1 MERAES
7 RRMPSEQRRRFKQKA
22 PAFHHDVIGHT
33 ACTAAG
39 SSSGKPD
46 RALRFL
52 ARLDRHLPTLA
63 DQAARRDFL
72 DRQIEGW
79 QRRYARFITTEGDS
93 EPILIPTDPPQ
104 AADFL
109 LTIDGA
115 PIRAGSADEG
125 SCLSE
130 TQICLSPPRSSRSWS
145 QPTSAAPQPSGKPIF
160 SIMLDWASIRNRR

>member
-1 MERAES
+1 
-7 RRMPSEQRRRFKQKA
+7 MPSEQRGRFKQKA

-33 ACTAAG
+33 ALHG
-39 SSSGKPD
+39 SGQFLRNQPD

-79 QRRYARFITTEGDS
+79 QRRYARFIATEGNS

-109 LTIDGA
+109 LTIAGLMA
-115 PIRAGSADEG
+115 RRYALEAQTRAHA
-125 SCLSE
+125 
-130 TQICLSPPRSSRSWS
+130 
-145 QPTSAAPQPSGKPIF
+145 
-160 SIMLDWASIRNRR
+160 

>member
-72 DRQIEGW
+72 DRQIEGL
-79 QRRYARFITTEGDS
+79 QRRYARFITTAV
-93 EPILIPTDPPQ
+93 PPNDPAALAHALLV
-104 AADFL
+104 AADPTARQARSTATRTAIADHYAL
-109 LTIDGA
+109 EAQT
-115 PIRAGSADEG
+115 RAHA
-125 SCLSE
+125 
-130 TQICLSPPRSSRSWS
+130 
-145 QPTSAAPQPSGKPIF
+145 
-160 SIMLDWASIRNRR
+160 

>member
-1 MERAES
+1 MEKAES
-7 RRMPSEQRRRFKQKA
+7 GRMPSEQQGRFKQKA
-22 PAFHHDVIGHT
+22 PAFRHDVISHA

-46 RALRFL
+46 RTRRFL

-79 QRRYARFITTEGDS
+79 QRRYARFIATEGDS
-93 EPILIPTDPPQ
+93 EPILIAADPPQ

-109 LTIDGA
+109 LTIVGLMA
-115 PIRAGSADEG
+115 
-125 SCLSE
+125 
-130 TQICLSPPRSSRSWS
+130 
-145 QPTSAAPQPSGKPIF
+145 
-160 SIMLDWASIRNRR
+160 RRCALEEQTRVHA

>member
-1 MERAES
+1 
-7 RRMPSEQRRRFKQKA
+7 MPPEQRGRFKQKA

-39 SSSGKPD
+39 SSPGKPD

-79 QRRYARFITTEGDS
+79 QRRYARFIATEGDS

-109 LTIDGA
+109 LTIAGLMA
-115 PIRAGSADEG
+115 RRCVLEEQTRAHA
-125 SCLSE
+125 
-130 TQICLSPPRSSRSWS
+130 
-145 QPTSAAPQPSGKPIF
+145 
-160 SIMLDWASIRNRR
+160 